1 MVEHTGKA
9 AVWQGG
15 VAGQEPAVGAP
26 ARLTWVLL
34 ALCLLAAGC
43 GTADREA
50 DLIAVSDSF
59 HAALEAR
66 DGAAAC
72 AELSADAVE
81 TLERQ
86 DKRPCPE
93 AVLDLDLAEGA
104 RASAAEV
111 WVTSGYAD
119 LPGADVAFFEDGPAG
134 WKVTAAG
141 CSPSSPGRPH
151 DCELGG

>member
-1 MVEHTGKA
+1 MP
-9 AVWQGG
+9 AVSQGCL
-15 VAGQEPAVGAP
+15 VGQEPAVG
-26 ARLTWVLL
+26 VLPRSTCV
-34 ALCLLAAGC
+34 ALAACTLAVGC
-43 GTADREA
+43 GTADKEA

-66 DGAAAC
+66 DGSAAC
-72 AELSADAVE
+72 AELSEEAVQ
-81 TLERQ
+81 TVERQ
-86 DKRPCPE
+86 EKRPCPD
-93 AVLDLDLAEGA
+93 AVLELDLPKGA

-119 LPGADVAFFEDGPAG
+119 LPGADVAFFENGSAG

-141 CSPSSPGRPH
+141 CSPSSPGRPY

>member
-1 MVEHTGKA
+1 M
-9 AVWQGG
+9 
-15 VAGQEPAVGAP
+15 GAP
-26 ARLTWVLL
+26 ARLTSL
-34 ALCLLAAGC
+34 AIAACLVAAGC
-43 GTADREA
+43 GSADREV

-72 AELSADAVE
+72 AELSREAAH
-81 TLERQ
+81 TLELQ
-86 DKRPCPE
+86 EKRPCPE
-93 AVLDLDLAEGA
+93 AVLGLDLPAGA

-119 LPGADVAFFEDGPAG
+119 LPGAGVAFLEDGPDG

-141 CSPSSPGRPH
+141 CSPSAPDQPY